1 MNKEEILARSRNERI
16 DEGVIEAE
24 NRGRKL
30 GYFIFSVVCIFIL
43 IFNFINGQKSYEI
56 MTVIFAF
63 LGAESY
69 IKYLFTKQKAFLI
82 SAIAGAVATIAFL
95 ANHVLLV
102 LR

>member
-43 IFNFINGQKSYEI
+43 IFNFING
-56 MTVIFAF
+56 
-63 LGAESY
+63 
-69 IKYLFTKQKAFLI
+69 
-82 SAIAGAVATIAFL
+82 
-95 ANHVLLV
+95 
-102 LR
+102 